1 MNIIELWRNFHKP
14 KPIVYEDDQSYTVQN
29 GIGSYTLHAKGG
41 DLKHNVVYTVL
52 KENKQ

>member
-1 MNIIELWRNFHKP
+1 MNILSLIYEFFQP